1 VAGWFTT
8 EVPRSPVG
16 LGAPCQ
22 ARLGRVDRGIEAPR
36 DDVARPPNYRGR
48 RVGVM
53 VWLGGLRG
61 RAHGAPPRVPTVGLW
76 GSSVQW
82 GMTGLSG
89 WRRGAGVVGLPNRR

>member
-1 VAGWFTT
+1 
-8 EVPRSPVG
+8 
-16 LGAPCQ
+16 
-22 ARLGRVDRGIEAPR
+22 
-36 DDVARPPNYRGR
+36 
-48 RVGVM
+48 M

-61 RAHGAPPRVPTVGLW
+61 RAHGVRPRVPTVGLW